1 LRVGIG
7 LLVLLMVGLP
17 AMAKVQVDFNP
28 NLDFPQFQ
36 TYVYIGGVE
45 HLVMLQLNL
54 ELINDRVHRA
64 VQRELTKKGL
74 REVPPSEN
82 PDLVVRYWANSQ
94 VQVHVAAAGNWG
106 PYGPYLGTY
115 RGFQYDTMSASSTRE
130 GMLVL
135 DLMDAKNKDLAWRLY
150 LVRKIVKVDKD
161 WKKADQD
168 FSKGFESYPPSV
180 KQIEQKKSRRTRS
193 QSPNKCN
200 DWSEGWTLQ
209 RSRDGGENESWT
221 KLAVLQ

>member
-1 LRVGIG
+1 MRVRIG
-7 LLVLLMVGLP
+7 LLVLLMAGLP
-17 AMAKVQVDFNP
+17 AMAKVEVDFNP
-28 NLDFPQFQ
+28 NLDFSQFK
-36 TYVYIGGVE
+36 TYAYIGGVE
-45 HLVMLQLNL
+45 HLVMLQLNP

-74 REVPPSEN
+74 REVQPSEN

-94 VQVHVAAAGNWG
+94 VQVNVAATGNWG

-115 RGFQYDTMSASSTRE
+115 WGFLYDTMSASSTRE

-135 DLMDAKNKDLAWRLY
+135 DLIDAKNKDLAWRLY

-168 FSKGFESYPPSV
+168 FRKGFENYPPSA
-180 KQIEQKKSRRTRS
+180 KQI
-193 QSPNKCN
+193 
-200 DWSEGWTLQ
+200 
-209 RSRDGGENESWT
+209 
-221 KLAVLQ
+221 